1 LRKAG
6 FILIGNRAQLDLDKP
21 AFDKAIQTFGNELTG
36 ADIALFYYAG
46 HGVQVRNV
54 NYLVP
59 VSANPVKEADVDFQM
74 VDVSLILRQME
85 GSGTKLNLVILDAC
99 RNKPFGGRGLRGTE
113 SGLAQIRAP
122 EGTLLSY
129 ATQPGNVA
137 LDDTGNNSP
146 YSAALAQ
153 TMLKPGLDIFQT
165 FNQVGLQVKRATGGS
180 QQPWVSSSP
189 IDGSFYF
196 MGQTLS
202 EPAAAAPQA
211 SPTPNTAALAP
222 ATRPAAAASSLAQ
235 RATAFVIEDM
245 NQSQGS
251 TADFLNYARKALDDR
266 IDYYGKSTIRAE
278 VLKDKERYLRVG
290 LFEPIGF

>member
-1 LRKAG
+1 
-6 FILIGNRAQLDLDKP
+6 
-21 AFDKAIQTFGNELTG
+21 
-36 ADIALFYYAG
+36 
-46 HGVQVRNV
+46 
-54 NYLVP
+54 
-59 VSANPVKEADVDFQM
+59 
-74 VDVSLILRQME
+74 
-85 GSGTKLNLVILDAC
+85 
-99 RNKPFGGRGLRGTE
+99 
-113 SGLAQIRAP
+113 
-122 EGTLLSY
+122 
-129 ATQPGNVA
+129 
-137 LDDTGNNSP
+137 
-146 YSAALAQ
+146 
-153 TMLKPGLDIFQT
+153 MLKPGLDIFQT